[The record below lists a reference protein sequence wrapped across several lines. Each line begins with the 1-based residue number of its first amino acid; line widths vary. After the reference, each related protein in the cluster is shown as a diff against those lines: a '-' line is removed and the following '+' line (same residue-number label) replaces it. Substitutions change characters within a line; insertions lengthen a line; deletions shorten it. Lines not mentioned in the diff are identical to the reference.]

1 MRVLAW
7 LLAAYAVLGG
17 IIMVAALLVGG
28 PLVSRLD
35 RLTTSALDTLSAA
48 SEAATSAADTFDG
61 FDVSVQEAQASTD
74 DAVVLSRDAASTLD
88 GLAAAMSLSIF
99 GAQPL
104 LPLAGQF
111 DDSAGQMRELG
122 DSLDGIGEA
131 LGGNRADI
139 ARLGT
144 RMRTLAERLETLEER
159 LASGRTG
166 GGIPLSWLF
175 YGFLLWQVLP
185 ILAAGIGAAW
195 LFRYTRPLI
204 TPAPTA
210 PPSGPPP
217 AA

>member
-7 LLAAYAVLGG
+7 LLTAYAVLGG
-17 IIMVAALLVGG
+17 IILVAAVLVGG
-28 PLVSRLD
+28 PLVSRVD

-48 SEAATSAADTFDG
+48 SEAATAAADTFDG

-104 LPLAGQF
+104 LPLAAQF
-111 DDSAGQMRELG
+111 EDSAGQMRELG

-159 LASGRTG
+159 IGSERTG
-166 GGIPLSWLF
+166 GGVPLSWLF

-185 ILAAGIGAAW
+185 ILAAGIGATW

-204 TPAPTA
+204 TPVPTP
-210 PPSGPPP
+210 PPSDPPP
-217 AA
+217 VA